1 LLFTASFDHSIC
13 VWNPY
18 IPSLIYK
25 IACNIN
31 VIQVQIIHGTNYLA
45 ALDASSNL
53 KIREINKF
61 NLISTFVVD
70 RPEDNDANQIE

>member
-1 LLFTASFDHSIC
+1 MTFHDALILLFTASFDHSVC

-18 IPSLIYK
+18 IPSLVYK
-25 IACNIN
+25 ISCNLN
-31 VIQVQIIHGTNYLA
+31 VVDVQIIPGTNYLA
-45 ALDASSNL
+45 ALDTASNL

-70 RPEDNDANQIE
+70 RPD